1 MFATYFVNHVRNLK
15 YSEDNEMR
23 RLYFQGQLGSASP
36 SPSQQQARGN
46 AQYYSSPRQGEMST
60 AGAPPG
66 SFSSYHI
73 GSVPS
78 GVYGLQRD
86 NVFPERPNEPECQF
100 YMKTGDCKFGPVCR
114 FHHPR
119 ERTISIPDC
128 MLSSLGLP
136 LRPVRYSHHN

>member
-1 MFATYFVNHVRNLK
+1 MFEISSILRN
-15 YSEDNEMR
+15 NEMR